1 MKGIACAFEGRLGR
15 DAELKSTNAGRQFLT
30 FSVIVGEDTD
40 AVWLNVSAWSD
51 HLTELGPSLLKG
63 VEVYCEGK
71 MKQRHWESDGGTKS
85 GWQVSADVVQP
96 KGLIGHKR
104 PKSPPRARSS
114 KAKVDSQRPLEP
126 AFNDAVDDLF

>member
-15 DAELKSTNAGRQFLT
+15 DAELKTTRAGRAFLV
-30 FSVIVGEDTD
+30 FSVIVGEDED

-51 HLTELGPSLLKG
+51 HLTELAPSLVKG

-71 MKQRHWESDGGTKS
+71 MKQRHWESEGGTKS

-96 KGLIGHKR
+96 KGLIGAKR
-104 PKSPPRARSS
+104 PKAPPRARG
-114 KAKVDSQRPLEP
+114 KAKVDPQAPIEVPFSDPLP
-126 AFNDAVDDLF
+126 F